1 MNFAARLSNPPSEQ
15 VLREAES
22 VIQAWGLTSGF
33 PETVV
38 CRLVSCFDSKFLLS
52 LPRPPG
58 FKRGKFSAEQI
69 HRYLWYRQAA
79 KTLGWHD
86 RQKFPAHIE
95 NLLKVR
101 VWPDG
106 EAETTDAQCVI
117 NHPNKTHEIDAGSGD
132 KRGGHG
138 ALGRVPKFGVE
149 WGYGGQEHRDIAASI
164 GPSGEEQ
171 FEEHGPGSTSAE
183 KLVCECGTGHGF
195 ESGSCTGSPGS
206 TAITCS
212 SPRAGCCTRPHDT
225 LADAHDGDAG
235 GWTSK
240 RLRVAHPLPT
250 NTH

>member
-15 VLREAES
+15 VLREAEG
-22 VIQAWGLTSGF
+22 VIQAWGLSSGF
-33 PETVV
+33 PKDVV

-58 FKRGKFSAEQI
+58 FKRKKFSAEQI

-79 KTLGWHD
+79 KTLGWRD
-86 RQKFPAHIE
+86 RQKFPSHVE

-117 NHPNKTHEIDAGSGD
+117 NHPNKTIGIAADTRDERS
-132 KRGGHG
+132 GHG
-138 ALGRVPKFGVE
+138 AQGRVPKFGAE
-149 WGYGGQEHRDIAASI
+149 WGYGGQEQRDIAAPI
-164 GPSGEEQ
+164 GPSGEEHS
-171 FEEHGPGSTSAE
+171 EEHGPGSTCAE
-183 KLVCECGTGHGF
+183 KLVCQCGTEHGF
-195 ESGSCTGSPGS
+195 ESGSCTRSAGS

-212 SPRAGCCTRPHDT
+212 SGRAGCCTMPHDT
-225 LADAHDGDAG
+225 LANTGDRDAG

-240 RLRVAHPLPT
+240 RLRVAHPLPA